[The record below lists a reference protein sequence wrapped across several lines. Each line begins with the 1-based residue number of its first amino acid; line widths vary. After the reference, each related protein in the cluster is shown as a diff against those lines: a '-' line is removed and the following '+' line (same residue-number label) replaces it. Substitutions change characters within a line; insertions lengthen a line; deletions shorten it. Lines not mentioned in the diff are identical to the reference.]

1 MSEDTERIRACLSR
15 DWKTTV
21 QILEESGIRCTN
33 RRCGLVKVYNT
44 LDSDRRYGLVEKA
57 TVEHVGRNGKAAI
70 WRLAE

>member
-1 MSEDTERIRACLSR
+1 MSADTERIRACLTR

-44 LDSDRRYGLVEKA
+44 LDSDRKYGLVEKA

-70 WRLAE
+70 WRLVE